1 MAQDP
6 RYALPTYTPA
16 ARALHW
22 LIALLIFIQLPVG
35 IYMSYRGNEMLN
47 DKGEVGVWDE
57 LTNTLYSSHK
67 LIGLTILLLVV
78 LRLAYRL
85 TRGAPP
91 SDRSVPAGLTGA
103 GHLVHWSLYLLLLVV
118 PIAGYFAVS
127 YGDYLDVFNFKL
139 PALTVKN
146 EDLSKAIFG
155 WHAIGAFLIIGFVTL
170 HILAAIFHRFVRRDR
185 VVERM
190 IPKRRI
196 V

>member
-6 RYALPTYTPA
+6 AYALPTYTLT
-16 ARALHW
+16 ARIFHW
-22 LIALLIFIQLPVG
+22 LMALLIVVQIPVG
-35 IYMSYRGNEMLN
+35 LCMSYRGNVMLN

-67 LIGLTILLLVV
+67 LIGLSILALIV

-91 SDRSVPAGLTGA
+91 ADPSVPDALKGVS
-103 GHLVHWSLYLLLLVV
+103 HLVHWSLYLLLLLV
-118 PIAGYFAVS
+118 PIGGYLAVS

-146 EDLSKAIFG
+146 EDMSKEIFT
-155 WHAIGAFLIIGFVTL
+155 WHAIGAFLIIGLVTV
-170 HILAAIFHRFVRRDR
+170 HILAAIYHRFIRRDR

-190 IPKRRI
+190 LPRKY
-196 V
+196 VA